1 MHGEAHCGASIYD
14 RKAVVL
20 SQGDECV
27 AVQEFMDNS
36 FKEEWYDTAE
46 KLPES
51 AKKLPCLPLGEIL
64 HMFSIERIDFFSLDV
79 EGAELEVLKTLDFSR
94 VHINVIAI
102 EADGRNSQKDEA
114 VRKLVLAHGF
124 ELDRS
129 FSAQEAGKRND
140 WFVNK
145 RFRPS
150 VAPDALESV

>member
-1 MHGEAHCGASIYD
+1 MHALSALLRSISTC
-14 RKAVVL
+14 RNRQFGIL
-20 SQGDECV
+20 
-27 AVQEFMDNS
+27 QEFMDTS
-36 FKEEWYDTAE
+36 FKTEWYDSADT
-46 KLPES
+46 LPEG
-51 AKKLPCLPLGEIL
+51 AKKLPCLPLGEL
-64 HMFSIERIDFFSLDV
+64 LSMFSIERIDFFSLDV
-79 EGAELEVLKTLDFSR
+79 EGAELEVLKTLDFSK

-102 EADGRNSQKDEA
+102 EADGRNSEKDEA

-129 FSAQEAGKRND
+129 FSKQEAGVRNS

>member
-1 MHGEAHCGASIYD
+1 MDTSF
-14 RKAVVL
+14 RK
-20 SQGDECV
+20 
-27 AVQEFMDNS
+27 
-36 FKEEWYDTAE
+36 EWYDTAD

-64 HMFSIERIDFFSLDV
+64 SMFGIERIDFFSLDV
-79 EGAELEVLKTLDFSR
+79 EGAELEVLRTLDFSK

-129 FSAQEAGKRND
+129 FSNQEAGARND

-145 RFRPS
+145 LFRPS
-150 VAPDALESV
+150 VGPDALDFV

>member
-1 MHGEAHCGASIYD
+1 MCIN
-14 RKAVVL
+14 
-20 SQGDECV
+20 
-27 AVQEFMDNS
+27 VQEFMDNS
-36 FKEEWYDTAE
+36 FKEEWYENAK

-64 HMFSIERIDFFSLDV
+64 NMFSIERIDFFSLDV
-79 EGAELEVLKTLDFSR
+79 EGAELEVHKTIDFSK

-114 VRKLVLAHGF
+114 VRKVVLAHGF

-129 FSAQEAGKRND
+129 FSEQDAGKRND
-140 WFVNK
+140 WFVHK

-150 VAPDALESV
+150 VAPDAIGSV

>member
-1 MHGEAHCGASIYD
+1 MNRSMRIVRGRTRGTCVGGDAS
-14 RKAVVL
+14 VTL
-20 SQGDECV
+20 
-27 AVQEFMDNS
+27 QEFMDSS
-36 FKEEWYDTAE
+36 FKEEWYESAD

-51 AKKLPCLPLGEIL
+51 ARRLPCLPLGEIL
-64 HMFSIERIDFFSLDV
+64 SMFGIARIDFFSLDV

-150 VAPDALESV
+150 MAPDALESV